1 MQTEALV
8 LLIVVVLVVAAAG
21 VGTLLLVRR
30 HRWKQRIGELGWSHD
45 ANPGLDRVLSL
56 GNPPFDCGF
65 RRSIDEAVTG
75 RTSTSWAFGVFD
87 YDYRGGGPRFSA
99 RVAIVALPMALPELY
114 LTGREVST
122 RTGVRPGL
130 VPVNPQL
137 DATVVTRAEGP
148 RYAAA
153 VLTAPV
159 REQLSRWA
167 ATAAL
172 DLSIDHGPLVAL
184 GAPKDPK
191 SFGRSSS
198 SWPAWLAPWT
208 SPRCGRT
215 RLPPRRRGWGSMAR
229 TGRSSTRTT
238 A

>member
-75 RTSTSWAFGVFD
+75 RTSTGWAFGVFD

-114 LTGREVST
+114 LTGREVPT

-137 DATVVTRAEGP
+137 DATVVTRAEDP

-172 DLSIDHGPLVAL
+172 DLSIDHGSLVAL
-184 GAPKDPK
+184 GAPKDPEELRAFLEQLAGLAG
-191 SFGRSSS
+191 SLDFATLRSY
-198 SWPAWLAPWT
+198 AIAPKT
-208 SPRCGRT
+208 PR
-215 RLPPRRRGWGSMAR
+215 LGSMAR